1 MNIDKILVLDAMG
14 VIYQG
19 CDDVEELLVPFIK
32 EKGSNIDKKTI
43 EDLYTRASLGEFSSE
58 EFWIKVGVDY
68 NLEDEY
74 LNRHRLSVG
83 LLDFLA
89 VFKNKVRAPIYC
101 LSNDVSEWSI
111 KLRKKFQLDQYIEK
125 WFISGDL
132 KIRKPS
138 SGIYDVLIK
147 DANVKPTQIIFVDD
161 REKNIAAAN
170 EFGIQTVLCKMNN
183 EDGYNDEGESTVI
196 YSFNEL
202 LDHFNKLYN
211 RYASA
216 RSIHL

>member
-1 MNIDKILVLDAMG
+1 MNINKILVLDAMG
-14 VIYQG
+14 VIYQS
-19 CDDVEELLVPFIK
+19 CDDVEELLVPFIR
-32 EKGSNIDKKTI
+32 EQGSSIDRKAI

-58 EFWIKVGVDY
+58 EFWARVGVDY

-74 LNRHRLSVG
+74 LDRHQLSVG
-83 LLDFLA
+83 LSDFLSLI
-89 VFKNKVRAPIYC
+89 KNQVKAPIYC

-111 KLRKKFQLDQYIEK
+111 KLRKKFQLDRYIER

-138 SGIYDVLIK
+138 SGIYDVLTREAII
-147 DANVKPTQIIFVDD
+147 KPTQMLFVDD

-170 EFGIQTVLCKMNN
+170 EFGIQTVLCKINN
-183 EDGYNDEGESTVI
+183 STEEYNDEGESTAI

-202 LDHFNKLYN
+202 LDHFNKF
-211 RYASA
+211 
-216 RSIHL
+216 

>member
-1 MNIDKILVLDAMG
+1 MNINKILVLDAMG
-14 VIYQG
+14 VIYQS
-19 CDDVEELLVPFIK
+19 CDDVEELLVPFIR
-32 EKGSNIDKKTI
+32 EQGSSIDRKAI

-58 EFWIKVGVDY
+58 EFWAKVGVDY

-74 LNRHRLSVG
+74 LDRHQLSVG
-83 LLDFLA
+83 LSDFLS
-89 VFKNKVRAPIYC
+89 VFKNQVKAPIYC

-111 KLRKKFQLDQYIEK
+111 KLRKKFQLDQYIER

-138 SGIYDVLIK
+138 SGIYDVLIRE
-147 DANVKPTQIIFVDD
+147 ANVKPTQMLFVDD

-170 EFGIQTVLCKMNN
+170 EFGIQTILCKMNN

-202 LDHFNKLYN
+202 LDHFNKF
-211 RYASA
+211 
-216 RSIHL
+216 

>member
-1 MNIDKILVLDAMG
+1 MNINKIEELVLDAMG
-14 VIYQG
+14 VIYQS
-19 CDDVEELLVPFIK
+19 CDDVKELLVPFIR

-58 EFWIKVGVDY
+58 EFWAKVGVDY

-74 LNRHRLSVG
+74 LDRHQLSVG

-89 VFKNKVRAPIYC
+89 VFKNQAKAPIYC

-111 KLRKKFQLDQYIEK
+111 KLRRKFQLDQYIEK

-138 SGIYDVLIK
+138 PRIYDVLIREV
-147 DANVKPTQIIFVDD
+147 NVEPTQMLFVDD
-161 REKNIAAAN
+161 RKKNVAAAN
-170 EFGIQTVLCKMNN
+170 EFGIQTVLCTINN
-183 EDGYNDEGESTVI
+183 SAEGYNDDDESAAI

-202 LDHFNKLYN
+202 LDHFNKF
-211 RYASA
+211 
-216 RSIHL
+216 

>member
-1 MNIDKILVLDAMG
+1 MNINKILVLDAMG
-14 VIYQG
+14 VIYQS
-19 CDDVEELLVPFIK
+19 CDDVEELLVPFIR
-32 EKGSNIDKKTI
+32 EKGSNIDKETI

-58 EFWIKVGVDY
+58 KFWAKVGVDY

-74 LNRHRLSVG
+74 LDRHQLSVG
-83 LLDFLA
+83 LSDFLS
-89 VFKNKVRAPIYC
+89 VFNNQLKAPIYC

-111 KLRKKFQLDQYIEK
+111 KLRKKFQLDQYIER

-138 SGIYDVLIK
+138 LGIYDVLIRK
-147 DANVKPTQIIFVDD
+147 TNVKPAQMLFVDD

-170 EFGIQTVLCKMNN
+170 EFGIQTVLCAINN
-183 EDGYNDEGESTVI
+183 SAEGYNDDDESTAI

-202 LDHFNKLYN
+202 LYHFNKF
-211 RYASA
+211 
-216 RSIHL
+216 

>member
-1 MNIDKILVLDAMG
+1 MNINKILVLDAMG
-14 VIYQG
+14 VIYQS

-32 EKGSNIDKKTI
+32 EKGSNIDRKTI

-58 EFWIKVGVDY
+58 EFWTKVGVDY

-74 LNRHRLSVG
+74 LDRHQLSVG
-83 LLDFLA
+83 LLDFLS
-89 VFKNKVRAPIYC
+89 VFKNQVELPIYC

-111 KLRKKFQLDQYIEK
+111 KLRIKFQLDQYLERC
-125 WFISGDL
+125 FISGDL

-138 SGIYDVLIK
+138 PGIYDVLIRE
-147 DANVKPTQIIFVDD
+147 ASVEPAQMLFVDD

-170 EFGIQTVLCKMNN
+170 EFGIQTVLCKINN
-183 EDGYNDEGESTVI
+183 SVEGSNDDDESTSL

-202 LDHFNKLYN
+202 LDHFN
-211 RYASA
+211 RF
-216 RSIHL
+216 

>member
-1 MNIDKILVLDAMG
+1 MNINKILVLDAMG
-14 VIYQG
+14 VIYQS
-19 CDDVEELLVPFIK
+19 CDDVEELLVPFIE

-58 EFWIKVGVDY
+58 VFWTKVGVDY

-74 LNRHRLSVG
+74 LDRHLLSVG

-89 VFKNKVRAPIYC
+89 VFKNQVRAPIYC

-111 KLRKKFQLDQYIEK
+111 KLRKKFQLDQYVEK

-138 SGIYDVLIK
+138 SGIYDVLIR
-147 DANVKPTQIIFVDD
+147 DANVKPTQILFVDD
-161 REKNIAAAN
+161 REKNVAAAN

-183 EDGYNDEGESTVI
+183 EDGYNDEGEITVI

-202 LDHFNKLYN
+202 LDHFNK
-211 RYASA
+211 S
-216 RSIHL
+216 

>member
-1 MNIDKILVLDAMG
+1 MPPFFRLKYRQRRFEVHAA
-14 VIYQG
+14 
-19 CDDVEELLVPFIK
+19 LLAP
-32 EKGSNIDKKTI
+32 SRR
-43 EDLYTRASLGEFSSE
+43 RAKRRQEPKS
-58 EFWIKVGVDY
+58 VDY

-74 LNRHRLSVG
+74 LDRHQLSVG
-83 LLDFLA
+83 LLDFLSLI
-89 VFKNKVRAPIYC
+89 KNQVKVPIYC

-111 KLRKKFQLDQYIEK
+111 KLRKKFQLNQYVEK

-138 SGIYDVLIK
+138 PGIYDVLIR
-147 DANVKPTQIIFVDD
+147 DANVKPTQILFVDD

-202 LDHFNKLYN
+202 LDHFNKF
-211 RYASA
+211 
-216 RSIHL
+216 

>member
-1 MNIDKILVLDAMG
+1 MNINKILVLDAMG
-14 VIYQG
+14 VIYQS

-32 EKGSNIDKKTI
+32 EKGSNINKKTI
-43 EDLYTRASLGEFSSE
+43 EDLYTLASLGEFSSE
-58 EFWIKVGVDY
+58 AFWTKVGVDY

-74 LNRHRLSVG
+74 LDRHRLSVG

-89 VFKNKVRAPIYC
+89 AIKDQVKAPIYC

-111 KLRKKFQLDQYIEK
+111 KLRKKFQLDQYIER

-132 KIRKPS
+132 KIRKPAPN
-138 SGIYDVLIK
+138 IYNALIR
-147 DANVKPTQIIFVDD
+147 DANVKPTQILFVDD

-170 EFGIQTVLCKMNN
+170 EFGIQTVLCKINN
-183 EDGYNDEGESTVI
+183 STEEYNDEGESTVI

-202 LDHFNKLYN
+202 LDHFNTSRL
-211 RYASA
+211 
-216 RSIHL
+216 IHL

>member
-1 MNIDKILVLDAMG
+1 MNVNKTLVLDAMG
-14 VIYQG
+14 VIYQS

-58 EFWIKVGVDY
+58 EFWTKVGVDY

-74 LNRHRLSVG
+74 LDRHQLSVG
-83 LLDFLA
+83 LLDFLSA
-89 VFKNKVRAPIYC
+89 FKNQVELPIYC

-111 KLRKKFQLDQYIEK
+111 KLRIKFQLDQYIEK

-132 KIRKPS
+132 KVRKPS
-138 SGIYDVLIK
+138 SGIYDVLIRE
-147 DANVKPTQIIFVDD
+147 ANVEPAQMLFVDD
-161 REKNIAAAN
+161 REKNIATAN
-170 EFGIQTVLCKMNN
+170 EFGIQTVLCKINN
-183 EDGYNDEGESTVI
+183 SAEGSNDDDESTSI

-202 LDHFNKLYN
+202 LDHFN
-211 RYASA
+211 RF
-216 RSIHL
+216 

>member
-1 MNIDKILVLDAMG
+1 MNINKILVLDAMG
-14 VIYQG
+14 VIYQS

-43 EDLYTRASLGEFSSE
+43 EYLYTRASLGEFSSE
-58 EFWIKVGVDY
+58 EFWTKVGVDY

-74 LNRHRLSVG
+74 LDRHQLSVG
-83 LLDFLA
+83 LLDFLF
-89 VFKNKVRAPIYC
+89 VFKNQVKVPIYC

-111 KLRKKFQLDQYIEK
+111 KLRRKFHLDQYIER

-138 SGIYDVLIK
+138 PGIYDVLIRE
-147 DANVKPTQIIFVDD
+147 ANVEPTQMLFVDD
-161 REKNIAAAN
+161 REKNVVKAN
-170 EFGIQTVLCKMNN
+170 DFGIQTVLCEINN
-183 EDGYNDEGESTVI
+183 EDGYNDEGESTAI

-202 LDHFNKLYN
+202 LDHFNKL
-211 RYASA
+211 
-216 RSIHL
+216 

>member
-1 MNIDKILVLDAMG
+1 MG
-14 VIYQG
+14 VIYQS
-19 CDDVEELLVPFIK
+19 CDDVEELLVPFIR
-32 EKGSNIDKKTI
+32 EQGSNIDKKII

-58 EFWIKVGVDY
+58 QFWTKVGVDY

-74 LNRHRLSVG
+74 LDRHQLSVG

-89 VFKNKVRAPIYC
+89 IFKNKVRAPIYC

-111 KLRKKFQLDQYIEK
+111 KLRKKFQLDRYIER

-138 SGIYDVLIK
+138 SGIYDVLIR
-147 DANVKPTQIIFVDD
+147 DANVKPTQILFVDD

-183 EDGYNDEGESTVI
+183 EDGYNDGGESTVI

-202 LDHFNKLYN
+202 LDHFNKF
-211 RYASA
+211 
-216 RSIHL
+216 

>member
-1 MNIDKILVLDAMG
+1 MNINKILVLDAMG
-14 VIYQG
+14 VIYQS

-32 EKGSNIDKKTI
+32 EKGSNIGKKTI

-58 EFWIKVGVDY
+58 EFWVKVGVDY

-74 LNRHRLSVG
+74 LDRHQLSVG

-89 VFKNKVRAPIYC
+89 VFKSQVEAPIYC

-111 KLRKKFQLDQYIEK
+111 KLRRKFQLDQYIER

-138 SGIYDVLIK
+138 PGIYDVLIRE
-147 DANVKPTQIIFVDD
+147 ANVKPTQMLFVDD

-170 EFGIQTVLCKMNN
+170 EFGIQTVLCEINN
-183 EDGYNDEGESTVI
+183 EDGYNDEGESTAI

-202 LDHFNKLYN
+202 LDHFNKF
-211 RYASA
+211 
-216 RSIHL
+216 

>member
-1 MNIDKILVLDAMG
+1 MRLPWILVLDAMG
-14 VIYQG
+14 VIYQS
-19 CDDVEELLVPFIK
+19 CDDVEELLVPFIREK
-32 EKGSNIDKKTI
+32 ESDIGKKTI
-43 EDLYTRASLGEFSSE
+43 EDLYIRASLGEFSSE
-58 EFWIKVGVDY
+58 EFWAKVGVDY

-74 LNRHRLSVG
+74 LDRHQLSVG

-111 KLRKKFQLDQYIEK
+111 KLRRKFQLDQYIER

-138 SGIYDVLIK
+138 PNIYDVLIR
-147 DANVKPTQIIFVDD
+147 DANVKPTQMLFVDD

-170 EFGIQTVLCKMNN
+170 AFGIQTVLCKINN
-183 EDGYNDEGESTVI
+183 STEEYNDEGESKVI
-196 YSFNEL
+196 YSFSEL
-202 LDHFNKLYN
+202 LDHFSK
-211 RYASA
+211 S
-216 RSIHL
+216 